1 MMKNVP
7 RWPRLLGLAGL
18 LPQLA
23 AVLAAFLGPEEWNE
37 PARVIGTLYA
47 ALIFTFLGGTWWG
60 IAAGAPAAERRGGLA
75 WVWVAAVVPSLAAFG
90 LVGAWMLELL
100 PLEPVLIML
109 GAGLLVALSVD
120 SRLGSLSPRW
130 WMQLRVPLSVI
141 LASAT
146 IALALA

>member
-37 PARVIGTLYA
+37 PARAIGALYA

-75 WVWVAAVVPSLAAFG
+75 WAWVAAVLPSLITFG
-90 LVGAWMLELL
+90 LVGAWMVDMV
-100 PLEPVLIML
+100 PLEPVLVML
-109 GAGLLVALSVD
+109 GAGLLVALAVD
-120 SRLGSLSPRW
+120 ARLGSLSPRW

-141 LASAT
+141 LGSVT